1 MSKFRVDGHIT
12 SHGGGGWGLSR
23 ILLSLKE
30 VRLAITEN
38 QQ

>member
-1 MSKFRVDGHIT
+1 MSKFRVDGRIT
-12 SHGGGGWGLSR
+12 SRGGGGWGLSL

-30 VRLAITEN
+30 VRLAITES